1 MQQSNSTTTSTLK
14 VSNYELMPQLISYVE
29 QGHTVSLVLNGY
41 SMRPFLEDGRDVGV
55 LGKPEGIKVGDAVLA
70 LTDDQ
75 RYVLHRIVGI
85 NGNNVTLLGDGN
97 RSTEHCS
104 LANVKAKAIGF
115 YRKGRKKMD
124 RTDGIKWKVYSSF
137 WTRLYPIRR
146 YLLFAYRVLLKM
158 GLISNKKKN

>member
-1 MQQSNSTTTSTLK
+1 MQQDNSKATLK
-14 VSNYELMPQLISYVE
+14 VSNYELMPQLIDYVE

-55 LGKPEGIKVGDAVLA
+55 LAKPDNVKVGDAVLA
-70 LTDDQ
+70 LTTDH

-85 NGNNVTLLGDGN
+85 SGDNVILLGDGN
-97 RSTEHCS
+97 RSVEHCS
-104 LANVKAKAIGF
+104 LADVKAKAIGF
-115 YRKGRKKMD
+115 YRKGRKTMD
-124 RTDGIKWKVYSSF
+124 RTDGRKWKVYSFF

-146 YLLFAYRVLLKM
+146 YLLFVYRVLLKM